1 LSFTR
6 ILRAFGVLLLVG
18 ISSPFARGQSE
29 SEPFPLLVLAYHEI
43 APPTEALARDHA
55 VTPTMFVRHI
65 DWLRNTGFT
74 FVSVEEVIAA
84 REGRGRLP
92 ARAVLLTFD
101 DGYVSFYQHAWPMLK
116 MLRIPAVVS
125 VVTSWHEGAGP
136 INFDGRPV
144 SRERFMSW
152 RQLREIQDS
161 GLVELASHTHDLHH
175 GIPGNP
181 QGSLRAAATTRLF
194 DPATRRYEAEPTY
207 SARIGADLRQSMRLL
222 RRRTGRAPRVWTWPY
237 GRYNETMQQQAVAL
251 GMRLGLTLEDGAN
264 AAEVSLLRLRR
275 ILIQAN
281 TDIGELRYQIR
292 LRDARVSENDRPQKI
307 AHIDLDYIYD
317 PNAEQMRR
325 NVNHLV
331 DRLTWLGVNVVYLQ
345 AFSDTDANGSAAAVY
360 FPNRHLP
367 VAADVFSYVAW
378 EIRTRTPV
386 RRVYAWMPLLAWELP
401 AGHPAQAQ
409 LVRAEV
415 GPRRGSVNMSYHRL
429 SPFSAL
435 ARQTI
440 LEIYADLARHCS
452 VEGVIFHDDITLSDL
467 EDASE
472 MALATYRD
480 WGLPG
485 SVREIAADDQ
495 MLGRWTILK
504 INALD
509 DLASQAAAVMRR
521 DIPALFTARNL
532 YAQVALN
539 PRAEVWY
546 AQALEN
552 SLRHY
557 DFTAIMA
564 MPYMEGAADP
574 LRFQLDLLEGLRRFP
589 TALRK
594 TIFELQSVDWQRGQ
608 APIPAAEMARTIE
621 LLYRNGVIHVG
632 YYPDMLFQS
641 HPDPAVI
648 RRALSGLS
656 SDPLLPAP

>member
-55 VTPTMFVRHI
+55 VTPTLFVRHI

-101 DGYVSFYQHAWPMLK
+101 DGYASFYQHAWPMLK

>member
-161 GLVELASHTHDLHH
+161 GLVELASHTHNLHH